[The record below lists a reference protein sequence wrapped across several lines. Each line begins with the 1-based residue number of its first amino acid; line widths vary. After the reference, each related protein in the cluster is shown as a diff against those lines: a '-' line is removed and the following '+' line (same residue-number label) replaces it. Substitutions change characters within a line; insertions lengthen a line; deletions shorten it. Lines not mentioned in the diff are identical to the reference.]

1 MAGKKKAGEQQK
13 KTLVE
18 VIVEKNDR
26 SAKGQWGLLKGNKT
40 IKEIA
45 DLSRQVGV
53 QELISQAKELE
64 ERGLV
69 TVHWG
74 DGKSVIREKGIT
86 YSMDQMDEFYRL
98 AGREHPKYQL
108 WKGKQE
114 MEQMVERE
122 LEHCRKGWIR
132 RYYESLLAQ
141 VQDAVEKSL
150 PKQVCEEYFAC
161 LRMLDVLEEP
171 VYKRIFSAAC
181 LEDSKAFEN
190 KYEDWL
196 VSAAREFCETA
207 DDGMEDTQV
216 LEQIGLKEYASQM
229 YLKGPL
235 ALELHGENLH
245 VENYRY
251 GVVLNTQTM
260 REVRILPDQS
270 FQNIVTIENKANFE
284 TASFREDTLYLFVHG
299 FPGPEERRFL
309 IRLREALENE
319 KKAENHPGKI
329 QYYHSSDLDYGGIRI
344 FRYLRERIFPEV
356 QPYRMDKETYEHYR
370 KLGYGYDLPESI
382 VKKLERIEEPLLEE
396 LIECLRREKKGIEQE
411 CFLTEPL
418 LKAQMADVSGR
429 AGKQAGS

>member
-1 MAGKKKAGEQQK
+1 M
-13 KTLVE
+13 
-18 VIVEKNDR
+18 
-26 SAKGQWGLLKGNKT
+26 
-40 IKEIA
+40 
-45 DLSRQVGV
+45 
-53 QELISQAKELE
+53 
-64 ERGLV
+64 
-69 TVHWG
+69 
-74 DGKSVIREKGIT
+74 
-86 YSMDQMDEFYRL
+86 
-98 AGREHPKYQL
+98 
-108 WKGKQE
+108 
-114 MEQMVERE
+114 
-122 LEHCRKGWIR
+122 
-132 RYYESLLAQ
+132 
-141 VQDAVEKSL
+141 
-150 PKQVCEEYFAC
+150 
-161 LRMLDVLEEP
+161 
-171 VYKRIFSAAC
+171 
-181 LEDSKAFEN
+181 
-190 KYEDWL
+190 
-196 VSAAREFCETA
+196 EFCETA

-344 FRYLRERIFPEV
+344 FRYLRERMFPEV
-356 QPYRMDKETYEHYR
+356 QPYRIDKETYEHYR